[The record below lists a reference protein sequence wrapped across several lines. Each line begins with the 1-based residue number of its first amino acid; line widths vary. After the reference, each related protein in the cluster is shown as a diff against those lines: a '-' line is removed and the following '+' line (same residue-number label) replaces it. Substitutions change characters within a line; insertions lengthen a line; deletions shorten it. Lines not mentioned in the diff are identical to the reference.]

1 LSHNRHGVT
10 VDGTRGDATT
20 VAVPRVLAILPAL
33 FPSTIIG
40 VARSLLRLERAGRIT
55 LDLTFQFLVRR
66 PAIEAADVVVMC
78 HTMDPVFADILN
90 WIGESGVPLIYE
102 LDDNLL
108 DVPAIPGLEY
118 LREPSRRAQLIA
130 CLRQADLVRTYSA
143 ELRDYLSAY
152 NPRTVLV
159 AGPLDWS
166 LVPESPRRADGSA
179 RLVYATSRQ
188 HDHLGQMLVRPLRRL
203 LDAFPHV
210 ELTIWGP
217 QLAGLTGHQRVRHV
231 PHVRDYDA
239 FFARFAREG
248 FDIGLAPL
256 EDDLFHR
263 CKSNLKFR
271 EYAACAIAGVY
282 ADTVVYN
289 TSVVD
294 GVTGLLAGPGQDA
307 WFRAVARLTEDVD
320 LRRRIGLNARDYARA
335 HYNEDRTD
343 ADWMAQIVSHATARR
358 RLGGSATTGRTA
370 APARP
375 HPVATALGLAKY
387 AFTLFRKA
395 APIVRSHGVREAV
408 RRVRGHVVGFRDV
421 MAWELRR
428 WRALSET
435 PKR

>member
-1 LSHNRHGVT
+1 
-10 VDGTRGDATT
+10 
-20 VAVPRVLAILPAL
+20 LAILPAL

-40 VARSLLRLERAGRIT
+40 VARALLRLQRAGRIT
-55 LDLTFQFLVRR
+55 LDLTFQFLVTR
-66 PAIEAADVVVMC
+66 PAVEAADVVVMC
-78 HTMDPVFADILN
+78 HTIDPVFADILK
-90 WIGESGVPLIYE
+90 WIRELGVPLIYE

-108 DVPAIPGLEY
+108 DVPAIPGLDY
-118 LREPSRRAQLIA
+118 LREPRRREQLIA
-130 CLRQADLVRTYSA
+130 GLRQSDLVRTYSA
-143 ELRDYLSAY
+143 ELRDYVSAY
-152 NPRTVLV
+152 NPRTVVV

-166 LVPESPRRADGSA
+166 LVPESPRRDDGTA
-179 RLVYATSRQ
+179 RVVYATSRQ
-188 HDHLGQMLVRPLRRL
+188 HDHLGQMLVPPLRRL

-217 QLAGLTGHQRVRHV
+217 QLEGLTGRNRVRHL

-256 EDDLFHR
+256 DDDLFHR

-294 GVTGLLAGPGQDA
+294 GVTGLLAGREEDG
-307 WFRAVARLTEDVD
+307 WFRAAARLTEDVD
-320 LRRRIGLNARDYARA
+320 LRRRIVVNAREYARA
-335 HYNEDRTD
+335 HYSEDRTD
-343 ADWMAQIVSHATARR
+343 TDWMAQIESHAAVRR
-358 RLGGSATTGRTA
+358 RRGDSGTTRRTA

-375 HPVATALGLAKY
+375 RPVATAWGMAKY
-387 AFTLFRKA
+387 AGILSWKA
-395 APIVRSHGVREAV
+395 APIVRRHGIREAV

-428 WRALSET
+428 WRGW
-435 PKR
+435 